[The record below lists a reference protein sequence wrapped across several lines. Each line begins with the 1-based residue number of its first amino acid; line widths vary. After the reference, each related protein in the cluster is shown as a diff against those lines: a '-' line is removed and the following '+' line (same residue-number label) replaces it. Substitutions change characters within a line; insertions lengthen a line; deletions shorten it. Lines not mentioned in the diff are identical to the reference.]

1 MKIAIDIDN
10 TVFTNN
16 SIIYKLLN
24 NVQILGDKN
33 DTTLEFSKVS
43 LKPIPT
49 KGLLKKIFPFI
60 NPSKFV
66 AYRVNSFLYRSL
78 SVSKLCSSS
87 NFSSLKVTPVLE
99 SV

>member
-43 LKPIPT
+43 PKPIPT
-49 KGLLKKIFPFI
+49 KGLLKKIFPFD
-60 NPSKFV
+60 PLAESKY
-66 AYRVNSFLYRSL
+66 AKSHYKTKWNNSKPIRRG
-78 SVSKLCSSS
+78 V
-87 NFSSLKVTPVLE
+87 E
-99 SV
+99 